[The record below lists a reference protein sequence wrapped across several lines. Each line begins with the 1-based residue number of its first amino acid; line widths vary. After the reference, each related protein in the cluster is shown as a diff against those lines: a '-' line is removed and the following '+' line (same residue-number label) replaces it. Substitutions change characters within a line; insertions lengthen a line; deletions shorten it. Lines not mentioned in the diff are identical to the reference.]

1 MTNHEAIT
9 AVKLLQHALG
19 SPRNDDGSLWIN
31 GGMSTLEEICEKT
44 GAINVHHIGKQLVI
58 YRKSE
63 TPKIVI
69 PK

>member
-31 GGMSTLEEICEKT
+31 GGMSTLEEICEKVLT
-44 GAINVHHIGKQLVI
+44 LLQQAQEPQHR
-58 YRKSE
+58 RKND
-63 TPKIVI
+63 K
-69 PK
+69 